1 MRLKNGKKDNLAL
14 CFMQVH
20 CETWPKWKVKDDT
33 MTFVAQKIC
42 NLPHYKMG
50 QGWRCNIFRGQNWVL
65 EFLRRRT
72 DFIWVTWNIH
82 CPVYIR
88 AQKWGPIC
96 NISTLGSVFFLSSKS
111 FKTEIRFSSFET
123 LRYLK
128 RPLCTDPGFLPQ
140 SELRKN
146 IYADFEQHEMVSSP
160 NLEKWSRI
168 HISRRISLRDERGM
182 HRA

>member
-1 MRLKNGKKDNLAL
+1 MHRCITVLKRIGIINVLEIGLGSVFPRWKWKKSGENSMRLKNGKKDNLAL

-96 NISTLGSVFFLSSKS
+96 NISTLGSVFFSPVRVLKQKS
-111 FKTEIRFSSFET
+111 DF
-123 LRYLK
+123 
-128 RPLCTDPGFLPQ
+128 RPLKLFA
-140 SELRKN
+140 
-146 IYADFEQHEMVSSP
+146 I
-160 NLEKWSRI
+160 
-168 HISRRISLRDERGM
+168 
-182 HRA
+182 